1 MLQFHM
7 VGSILLLEFCVT
19 EMPHCRRLLFLF
31 LLLRRVS
38 ITISKRLGAK
48 GEAMSGSGSCAI
60 PGFGCY
66 SINKWSNCEMRGH
79 ESDGWSHD
87 GLEHSIST
95 ADRCTSRVCGPRAL
109 WVACLLATCTLGH
122 VSVGHVHFWSRVC
135 RPRVL
140 WSRVCRPRALGS
152 RVGEATCT
160 FSHVTLGQTHT
171 EVQGQWVTLYSLMA
185 RF

>member
-1 MLQFHM
+1 M
-7 VGSILLLEFCVT
+7 VRSILLLEFCVT

-60 PGFGCY
+60 PGLGVTV
-66 SINKWSNCEMRGH
+66 SIIGVIVRCVVMRMTVGH
-79 ESDGWSHD
+79 MTGWSTVSVQLI
-87 GLEHSIST
+87 GVQ
-95 ADRCTSRVCGPRAL
+95 A
-109 WVACLLATCTLGH
+109 
-122 VSVGHVHFWSRVC
+122 VSVGHVHFG
-135 RPRVL
+135 
-140 WSRVCRPRALGS
+140 SRVCRPRALGS

-171 EVQGQWVTLYSLMA
+171 EVQGHWVTLYSLMA